1 MSNRHQVPAHRRIS
15 ERHRVARIT
24 SAAAVLT
31 GLAALAAA
39 APAPPAPRPP
49 APADRTLDVVTTEF
63 AFLAP
68 DTVTTGR
75 TRLRLVN
82 RGRELHILEIARL
95 DDGHTAE
102 ELAEHLAARRPP
114 PAWATFVGGPL
125 ARPDGST
132 SEDLA
137 VTVDRAPGRYAL
149 LCPIPSPADHRPHML
164 KGMVRTLVVVPARAA
179 GRAAPVIPVARGRS
193 APARGAAP
201 AVPGRMVPGRVVLDD
216 YGFVVQP
223 AWRAGRHTLR
233 VENRAAQPH
242 ELVVFRLAHGKR
254 AADVVRW
261 AGTLAGPA
269 PGTLVAGTTA
279 LGRGQTVT
287 LALTLTPGAYA
298 LLCFLP
304 DATDGRSHVQHGMT
318 RELTVR

>member
-1 MSNRHQVPAHRRIS
+1 MPNRQQVPVHRPIV

-31 GLAALAAA
+31 GLVALTGAALAAA
-39 APAPPAPRPP
+39 GPAPAGAGPP

-68 DTVTTGR
+68 DTVTAGR

-102 ELAEHLAARRPP
+102 ELAEHLATRRPP

-137 VTVDRAPGRYAL
+137 VTVDLAPGRYAL

-201 AVPGRMVPGRVVLDD
+201 AVPGRVVLDD